1 MSSFSTDLLYT
12 LEAAYRE
19 ADSRAHK
26 FFCLEHVLYAFLF
39 DDEFAKILKA
49 VGVSIKELKAEL
61 EDHLDNHL
69 EKYNSK
75 NAKEPIQT
83 PALQRVL
90 QRSVIHAQSAG
101 IKSIRSIEILIQM
114 FQEDESHAVFF
125 LKKQGVNKMD
135 IVDYVSHGVSKIDYD
150 DLSDTAVRGETP
162 KPKKKRSFLEN
173 LTEDLTEKAKNGELD
188 PIIGRESELKQALTI
203 LCRRQKN
210 NPIFLGEPGVGKTA
224 MANAIAL
231 AIANGEVPEQLE
243 GATLFSLD
251 LTALIAGTKFRGE
264 FEERLSGL
272 LKELKKVDKSILFID
287 ELHNIVGA
295 GAVGSGS
302 MDVGNLLKPALAAG
316 NIRCI
321 GSTTYNDYKKSI
333 EKDRALSR
341 RFLPIELKEP
351 SEDEAIEILNGIKSF
366 YEEHHDVKYSK
377 GAIISAVTL
386 AKKHITERF
395 LPDISIDV
403 IDSAGAR
410 NSMLKADKRKKTITA
425 TDIEKVVADIAKV
438 PVKSISAD
446 DVNLLENLED
456 TIKAKVFGQDKAVE
470 AVVKAVKR
478 QRASLKGETSPAGSF
493 MFAGP
498 TGVGK
503 TELAKVLAKSLGV
516 SFHRFDMTEYME
528 KHSVARLI
536 GAPPGYVGYEEG
548 GQLVD
553 LVRKEPHA
561 VILFDEIEKAHQDI
575 YNILLQVLDDALL
588 TDSQGRKADFR
599 NVVIIL
605 TTNAGSGSTSSL
617 GFGNLGSNN
626 KQESAIN
633 KTFRPEFRNRLDDII
648 YFEGLSPKVIELVV
662 GKFIKELE
670 LQLKDRKVTIEI
682 TDKAKE
688 QLAKK
693 GFNFELGARPMKR
706 LIQSQIKDKLA
717 DDILF
722 GSLKSGGKVI
732 IDYKDD
738 DFVVK
743 ADG

>member
-1 MSSFSTDLLYT
+1 M
-12 LEAAYRE
+12 
-19 ADSRAHK
+19 K
-26 FFCLEHVLYAFLF
+26 
-39 DDEFAKILKA
+39 
-49 VGVSIKELKAEL
+49 KEL
-61 EDHLDNHL
+61 
-69 EKYNSK
+69 
-75 NAKEPIQT
+75 
-83 PALQRVL
+83 
-90 QRSVIHAQSAG
+90 
-101 IKSIRSIEILIQM
+101 
-114 FQEDESHAVFF
+114 
-125 LKKQGVNKMD
+125 
-135 IVDYVSHGVSKIDYD
+135 
-150 DLSDTAVRGETP
+150 
-162 KPKKKRSFLEN
+162 
-173 LTEDLTEKAKNGELD
+173 
-188 PIIGRESELKQALTI
+188 
-203 LCRRQKN
+203 
-210 NPIFLGEPGVGKTA
+210 
-224 MANAIAL
+224 
-231 AIANGEVPEQLE
+231 
-243 GATLFSLD
+243 
-251 LTALIAGTKFRGE
+251 
-264 FEERLSGL
+264 L
-272 LKELKKVDKSILFID
+272 LL
-287 ELHNIVGA
+287 IVGA

-410 NSMLKADKRKKTITA
+410 NAMRTNEKRKKTISA
-425 TDIEKVVADIAKV
+425 NDIEKVIADIAKV

-553 LVRKEPHA
+553 LVRKEPYA

-599 NVVIIL
+599 NVIIIL

-617 GFGNLGSNN
+617 GFGNLASNN

-722 GSLKSGGKVI
+722 GSLKSGGKVV

-743 ADG
+743 AGE